1 MKIEHLLG
9 ALIVLSSLLLP
20 GQVDGLKMND
30 EGPIYE
36 AADQSSLDMADKVTL
51 PAQARPSTLNYELG
65 PIPDSPEPLPV
76 NSVPMADSRTFEEV
90 KLDLPVT
97 SGPFEPTWESIEANY
112 PGTPE
117 WLREAK
123 FGLWIHYGPQ
133 SAGKSGDWYA
143 RKLYDPGKPAYKNHL
158 ENYGHPSEVGYKE
171 VLRDWNPDQLDPEK
185 LVEIYKDAGVRFL
198 IIQGVHHD
206 QFDSWD
212 SKYQPWNSVNMGPKR
227 DLIGEWQTAARKA
240 DIRFGITFHHE
251 YAWWWYQT
259 AFESDTEGP
268 KAGVPYDGH
277 LTLDVGKG
285 KWWEGLDPRMLYGI
299 NLLEYRDVA
308 SAAHHSYRPPNA
320 GIFHRHLDF
329 AEWYAK
335 WWALRIMDAVDKYQ
349 PDFIY
354 TDGTVEQPFC
364 GYGTGTG
371 YKCDAM
377 QRVIADFYN
386 KTLARR
392 GKVDV
397 FSIVKFRSKTN
408 GTVNTAEGGHFG
420 EIKKDQDWIGE
431 AAVGDWF
438 YRPGFTYSSDAV
450 IRYLLEQVSRDGA
463 VGLSVALLPDGSLDD
478 GSAKMLKETGDW
490 MRINGEGIYGSRA
503 WDTLGEGAHGR
514 LNVLRKGFI
523 GAVQARQ
530 HFSTSD
536 FRFTVGKDG
545 SLYAYCM
552 VVPKAGEEL
561 CITSLG
567 TDSALLAGSIT
578 AVELLGHSGKLKW
591 TQDADVLR
599 ITCPPNMDYKTA
611 IGFQI
616 GPRSIVLPPLPA
628 APDNLSVITAGSNT
642 TLTWGKTF
650 NADATYTVKRATE
663 VDGLYETLATGLKET
678 TWTDSKATPGA
689 RYYYVVAVTLNKRM
703 SPDSDAVL
711 ALLPKGEPTWLSQDI
726 GSTGEPGSFVQSGD
740 TVLVKGTGTDIW
752 NTADGFYYV
761 YEMLDGDGSIT
772 AKVESMQDTAPWAK
786 AGLMIRESLDAD
798 SRQIIAFM
806 SPSNGA
812 ALQGRSRTSG
822 SSSGFGQTKGLKAP
836 YWLRLERDGN
846 VFTAHQSPDGK
857 EWTSLGETT
866 MDMSAKVKVG
876 LAVCSSNAHTPCQA
890 VFTHVENTR

>member
-1 MKIEHLLG
+1 LNFKENPIKEKKMPAK
-9 ALIVLSSLLLP
+9 IVLIIIALVFIGLAPVTPAAAQVRPSSL
-20 GQVDGLKMND
+20 
-30 EGPIYE
+30 
-36 AADQSSLDMADKVTL
+36 
-51 PAQARPSTLNYELG
+51 RYELG
-65 PIPDSPEPLPV
+65 PIPDVPSPGPKD
-76 NSVPMADSRTFEEV
+76 SVEMGDAGSFEEV
-90 KLDLPVT
+90 KLDFPVT
-97 SGPFEPTWESIEANY
+97 PGPFKPTWKSIEANY
-112 PGTPE
+112 PGTPD

-123 FGLWIHYGPQ
+123 FGLWVHFGPQ

-171 VLRDWNPDQLDPEK
+171 VLRDWNPDRLDPEK

-212 SKYQPWNSVNMGPKR
+212 SKYQPWNSVNIGPKR
-227 DLIGEWQTAARKA
+227 DLIGEWETAARKA

-259 AFESDTEGP
+259 AFESDTEGH

-277 LTLDVGKG
+277 LTLADGKG
-285 KWWEGLDPRMLYGI
+285 QWWEGLDPRMLYGI
-299 NLLEYRDVA
+299 NLLEYKDVA
-308 SAAHHSYRPPNA
+308 SAAHHSYRPPNP

-354 TDGTVEQPFC
+354 TDGTVQQPFS
-364 GYGTGTG
+364 GNGTGTG

-397 FSIVKFRSKTN
+397 FSIVKFRGKTN

-420 EIKKDQDWIGE
+420 EIKIDQDWIGE

-438 YRPGFTYSSDAV
+438 YRPGFTYSADAV
-450 IRYLLEQVSRDGA
+450 IRYILEQVSRDGT

-478 GSAKMLKETGDW
+478 GSAKMLKEVGQW
-490 MRINGEGIYGSRA
+490 MRLNGEGIYGSRA
-503 WDTLGEGAHGR
+503 WDTLGEGANGR

-523 GAVQARQ
+523 GAGQARQ

-545 SLYAYCM
+545 CLYAYCLA
-552 VVPKAGEEL
+552 VPKAGEKL
-561 CITSLG
+561 RIPSLG
-567 TDSALLAGSIT
+567 SDSALLAGSIT
-578 AVELLGHSGKLKW
+578 AVEMLGHNGELNW
-591 TQDADVLR
+591 TQADDALH
-599 ITCPPNMDYKTA
+599 ITCPETMDYKTA
-611 IGFQI
+611 IGFKI

-628 APDNLSVITAGSNT
+628 APDNLSVTTTGSETILSWDKALKVN
-642 TLTWGKTF
+642 
-650 NADATYTVKRATE
+650 ATYTVKRAT
-663 VDGLYETLATGLKET
+663 VAGGLYQTVATGLTET
-678 TWTDSKATPGA
+678 TWTDSKVSAGA

-711 ALLPKGEPTWLSQDI
+711 ALLPKGKPTWLSQDI
-726 GSTGEPGSFVQSGD
+726 GATGEVGSFVQSGD
-740 TVLVKGTGTDIW
+740 TVLVKGAGTDIW

-772 AKVESMQDTAPWAK
+772 TRVESMQGTAPWAK
-786 AGLMIRESLDAD
+786 AGLMIRESLDAN

-806 SPSNGA
+806 SPRNGA
-812 ALQGRSRTSG
+812 ALQGRSRTGG
-822 SSSGFGQTKGLKAP
+822 SSSGFGQIKGLKAP
-836 YWLRLERDGN
+836 YWLRLKRHGN
-846 VFTAHQSPDGK
+846 VFTAYQSPDGK
-857 EWTSLGETT
+857 DWASLGETT
-866 MDMSAKVKVG
+866 IDMADKVTIG
-876 LAVCSSNAHTPCQA
+876 LAVCSSNADAPCQA
-890 VFTHVENTR
+890 VFTHVKTSH